1 MLWDKINWY
10 NDNMYKIV
18 LVGSGEFTSS
28 MYEVDKFLISQFQK
42 KIKIMIVPTAAGR
55 EKDYRKWILNGK
67 EHFDKLNTESL
78 GVDIVKRE
86 DAFKNDYIK
95 LLDEVDFVY
104 FSGGDPIYL
113 LNTLKDTTFL
123 NAVIERYKN
132 NKVIIVGSSAGA
144 MMMGSFIPSNLFRN
158 LITMK
163 GLNIEWNKSLDLVNF
178 TVIPHFDRFSK
189 MLNFNIGGKYFKNKF
204 MENLKGTIIGID
216 EDTALVSK
224 DGVEFKVLG
233 KSYVHIFTQNSDD
246 KEYKSGDM
254 FKIV

>member
-1 MLWDKINWY
+1 
-10 NDNMYKIV
+10 MYKII
-18 LVGSGEFTSS
+18 LVGSGEFTPS

-42 KIKIMIVPTAAGR
+42 KIKVMIVPTAAGK
-55 EKDYRKWILNGK
+55 EKDYKKWILNGK
-67 EHFDKLNTESL
+67 EHFDTLNTESL

-86 DAFKNDYIK
+86 DAFKDDYIK

-113 LNTLKDTTFL
+113 LNTLKDTPFL

-132 NKVIIVGSSAGA
+132 NKVIIAGSSAGA

-163 GLNIEWNKSLDLVNF
+163 GLNIEWNKSLDLLNF
-178 TVIPHFDRFSK
+178 IVIPHFDRFSEI
-189 MLNFNIGGKYFKNKF
+189 LNSNILGSKYLKTKF
-204 MENLKGTIIGID
+204 ISSTKENMMIGID
-216 EDTALVSK
+216 EDTVLVSK

-246 KEYKSGDM
+246 KEYKPGDM